1 MSSGDPRTPATLR
14 GERTARLLTG
24 ALTLAAAL
32 SVLSML
38 FTGFGRRSP
47 SVADLLFSILNVP
60 VAPSF
65 ASVVLLALLA
75 GGMQRRKRLALVAL
89 AGLQVFGA
97 ALSVVDLVQLSGLGP
112 ASLRHA
118 VPLWAMVTANALSP
132 LVAIV
137 VLVLLWR
144 LRERFPARMPHG
156 SRALALL
163 VLAVGTALTV
173 AVTAL
178 WLAVSHEELGVD
190 ATVLVWSLS
199 HSLGL
204 VGGHPAGVSPP
215 GLGWTASTLTGLTL
229 AATAWTFLRAAPRR
243 TVRTPDQEV
252 TLRALLLRDGD
263 RDSLSY
269 FATRR
274 DKELVATAEDTSMVA
289 FRRVG
294 SVALAAGDPVGP
306 GARDHEAMSAFIT
319 ECRTHGWTPAVLS
332 ASEDAARRW
341 TEHGMIAVR
350 MGDEAVLRPEEF
362 RLSTPA
368 MTPVRRAVQHARR
381 AGLVVQV
388 RRHGSLSEQE
398 RSRLVELADAWRE
411 GGEERG
417 FSMALSRLGDP
428 ADADCLLVTAEDA
441 DGKWKALLSFVPW
454 GRSGLSLD
462 VMRRSPEAP
471 GGATELMIA
480 ELMAQAPELGVR
492 RVSLNFAMFRHIL
505 VEADAVDAGPGVR
518 IGSLLLSRADRWFQL
533 ERLARANAKYQP
545 HWVPR
550 YLLVDSLSALPA
562 SALAAMALEGFAP
575 LWGGGTPLEETLPP
589 ELLERSRADAER
601 SRQTLEL
608 PLLRRS
614 EQFTHRLEH
623 LERLRRAGMPPYPVG
638 LPTPM
643 PFSAAVT
650 AVAAMP
656 TDAGTDTAATTA
668 ADEIIVAGR
677 VRHVREHGAVV
688 FADLCAGRES
698 LQVILDVTVT
708 GPGPVDL
715 WRRTVD
721 IGDLVHLTGH
731 AGRSRRGTPSLL
743 VDRWAMAAKALQPV
757 PFDGLLDP
765 ESRLRQ
771 RSLDLVVHPRG
782 AGLLAARSTVVTA
795 VRGQLLAEGAQE
807 VETPILQTV
816 HGGANARPFT
826 THINAYDADLSLRI
840 APELALKRLLV
851 GGLGPIFEIG
861 RNFRNEGADATHNP
875 EFTSLETYWP
885 FRDYTDMRLLTER
898 LIKAAARALYGAEVL
913 PLRDVR
919 TGGSAD
925 GVLPGELPADP
936 GERLQTLLT
945 DVSGPWPAVPMAEA
959 VSQAVGRRVDVG
971 TDIDELTALAAAH
984 EVPLRGEMG
993 PGAILEE
1000 LYGELVEPRTI
1011 RPTFFT
1017 DFPAETS
1024 PLTAPHRSAPGL
1036 VERWDLVACGMEI
1049 GTAYSELTDPL
1060 DQRERFT
1067 AQSLRAA
1074 AGDPEAME
1082 IDEDFLRALEAG
1094 MPPAGGLGIGMDRL
1108 VMLLTDTTIRDILS
1122 FPFVRPRQR

>member
-1 MSSGDPRTPATLR
+1 MSSGDPRTPAALR

-24 ALTLAAAL
+24 ALTLAAVL
-32 SVLSML
+32 SLVSML
-38 FTGFGRRSP
+38 FTGFGRHSP
-47 SVADLLFSILNVP
+47 SIADLLFSALNVP

-75 GGMQRRKRLALVAL
+75 GGMQRRKRLALLAL
-89 AGLQVFGA
+89 AALQVLGA
-97 ALSVVDLVQLSGLGP
+97 ALSVVDLVQLAGADAS
-112 ASLRHA
+112 SLRHP
-118 VPLWAMVTANALSP
+118 VPLWAAVTANALSP

-156 SRALALL
+156 SRWLSLL
-163 VLAVGTALTV
+163 VLAVGAALTV
-173 AVTAL
+173 GVTAL
-178 WLAVSHEELGVD
+178 WLALSHRELSIDAGVL
-190 ATVLVWSLS
+190 AWSLG

-204 VGGHPAGVSPP
+204 MGGHPAGAAPP

-243 TVRTPDQEV
+243 TVRTAEQEV

-263 RDSLSY
+263 RDSLGY

-274 DKELVATAEDTSMVA
+274 DKELVAAAEETSMVA

-294 SVALAAGDPVGP
+294 SVALAAGDPVGSS
-306 GARDHEAMSAFIT
+306 ARDHEAMSAFIT

-332 ASEDAARRW
+332 ASEQAARRW
-341 TEHGMIAVR
+341 TEHGLIAVR
-350 MGDEAVLRPEEF
+350 MGDEAVLHPEEL

-381 AGLVVQV
+381 AGLTVRV

-398 RSRLVELADAWRE
+398 LARLVELSDSWRE

-441 DGKWKALLSFVPW
+441 GGEWKALLSFVPW

-550 YLLVDSLSALPA
+550 YLLVDSLSALPT

-575 LWGGGTPLEETLPP
+575 LWGAGTPLEETLPP
-589 ELLERSRADAER
+589 ELLERTRADAER
-601 SRQTLEL
+601 SRQAPEL

-614 EQFTHRLEH
+614 EQFTHRLAH
-623 LERLRRAGMPPYPVG
+623 LEQLRRAGMSPYPVG
-638 LPTPM
+638 LPAPM
-643 PFSAAVT
+643 PFPA
-650 AVAAMP
+650 AVAAVNTAAHTAADP
-656 TDAGTDTAATTA
+656 DTAAP

-688 FADLCAGRES
+688 FADLCGGREE

-731 AGRSRRGTPSLL
+731 PGRSRRGTPSLL
-743 VDRWAMAAKALQPV
+743 VGSWAMAAKALHPV

-795 VRGQLLAEGAQE
+795 VREQLLAEGAQE

-919 TGGSAD
+919 YGASAD
-925 GVLPGELPADP
+925 GIAMSDLPADP
-936 GERLQTLLT
+936 GERLQALLT
-945 DVSGPWPAVPMAEA
+945 DVSGPWPAIPMAQA
-959 VSQAVGRRVDVG
+959 VSRAVGREVDVE

-1067 AQSLRAA
+1067 AQSLKAA

-1082 IDEDFLRALEAG
+1082 IDEDFLAALEAG

-1108 VMLLTDTTIRDILS
+1108 VMLLTDTTIRDVLS

>member
-1 MSSGDPRTPATLR
+1 MSAGDPRTPAVIR
-14 GERTARLLTG
+14 HERIARLVTG
-24 ALTLAAAL
+24 ALLLAAAL
-32 SVLSML
+32 SVVSML

-47 SVADLLFSILNVP
+47 SVADLLFSALNVP

-75 GGMQRRKRLALVAL
+75 GGMQRRKRLALAAL
-89 AGLQVFGA
+89 AGLQVLGA
-97 ALSVVDLVQLSGLGP
+97 VLSVIDLVQMLGLDP
-112 ASLRHA
+112 STIRHP
-118 VPLWAMVTANALSP
+118 VPLWTMVVANGLSP
-132 LVAIV
+132 VVAIM

-144 LRERFPARMPHG
+144 LRDRFPARMPHG
-156 SRALALL
+156 SRWLALL
-163 VLAVGTALTV
+163 VLAVGSALTV
-173 AVTAL
+173 GVTAL
-178 WLAVSHEELGVD
+178 WIALTHEELGVD
-190 ATVLVWSLS
+190 ATVLVWSLG

-204 VGGHPAGVSPP
+204 VGGHPAGAAPP

-252 TLRALLLRDGD
+252 TLRALLLHDGD

-274 DKELVATAEDTSMVA
+274 DKELVATAGDTSMVA
-289 FRRVG
+289 FRRLG
-294 SVALAAGDPVGP
+294 GVAMAAGDPVGP
-306 GARDHEAMSAFIT
+306 STRDHEAMGAFIT

-332 ASEDAARRW
+332 ASEEAARRW

-398 RSRLVELADAWRE
+398 RSRLVELADSWRE

-428 ADADCLLVTAEDA
+428 ADADCLLVTAEIPQDPEDPQNPEDPDQA
-441 DGKWKALLSFVPW
+441 GGGWKALLSFVPW

-462 VMRRSPEAP
+462 VMRRSPGAP

-492 RVSLNFAMFRHIL
+492 RVSLNFAMFRHVL

-533 ERLARANAKYQP
+533 ERLARSNAKYQP

-550 YLLVDSLSALPA
+550 YLLVDSLTALPT

-575 LWGGGTPLEETLPP
+575 LWGAGTPLEQQLPA
-589 ELLERSRADAER
+589 ELLERTRADAAN
-601 SRQTLEL
+601 SRQAVEL

-623 LERLRRAGMPPYPVG
+623 LERLRQAGMAPYPVG
-638 LPTPM
+638 LPQPL
-643 PFSAAVT
+643 PFPA
-650 AVAAMP
+650 AVAAVH
-656 TDAGTDTAATTA
+656 AGDPD
-668 ADEIIVAGR
+668 DEIIVAGR

-698 LQVILDVTVT
+698 LQIILDEAST
-708 GPGPVDL
+708 GPGPLDL

-721 IGDLVHLTGH
+721 LGDLVHLTGRPGH
-731 AGRSRRGTPSLL
+731 SRRGTPSLL
-743 VDRWAMAAKALQPV
+743 VDSWAMAAKALHPV
-757 PFDGLLDP
+757 PFDGLVDP
-765 ESRLRQ
+765 DSRLRQ

-782 AGLLAARSTVVTA
+782 AGLLRARSTVLTA
-795 VRGQLLAEGAQE
+795 VREQLLREGAQE
-807 VETPILQTV
+807 VETPILQSV
-816 HGGANARPFT
+816 HGGANARPFS
-826 THINAYDADLSLRI
+826 THINAYDLDLSLRI

-885 FRDYTDMRLLTER
+885 FQDYTDMRRLTER
-898 LIKAAARALYGAEVL
+898 LVKAAARSLYGAEVL

-919 TGGSAD
+919 TAEPVGT
-925 GVLPGELPADP
+925 DP
-936 GERLQTLLT
+936 GDRLQALLT
-945 DVSGPWPAVPMAEA
+945 DVSGPWPAIPMAEA
-959 VSQAVGRRVDVG
+959 VSQAVGRRVDVE

-984 EVPLRGEMG
+984 EVPLRGDMG
-993 PGAILEE
+993 PGAVLEE
-1000 LYGELVEPRTI
+1000 LYGELVEPQTI
-1011 RPTFFT
+1011 RPTFYT

-1024 PLTAPHRSAPGL
+1024 PLTAPHRTRPGL

-1049 GTAYSELTDPL
+1049 GTAYSELTDPI

-1067 AQSLRAA
+1067 AQSLKAA

-1108 VMLLTDTTIRDILS
+1108 VMLLTDTTIRDILT
-1122 FPFVRPRQR
+1122 FPFVRPRQP